1 MDSANMGTIDG
12 GWALVTG
19 ACSGI
24 GLELSR
30 ELARR
35 GHPLVMVSNRETELA
50 AAAEK
55 LAAEHQVQIQTIPF
69 DLAQPDAA
77 AALYEE
83 VKRRGVEVD
92 ILVSNAGVFFFGDA
106 VDADPKRAKDMLH
119 LHVVTPSLL
128 ARWFARDMRARRRG
142 HVLFV
147 SSICA
152 WRDFPGI
159 AWYGSSKRYLRSF
172 AASLREELAPWG
184 VKVTCLAP
192 GAVATDLYDRS
203 KVPVDTAAKYRVMT
217 DPSRV
222 AKMGV
227 EGMLRGKAVVIPGL
241 SAKLMTFVMATMPH
255 AVIRLIRR
263 RGPFL
268 SHPPD

>member
-1 MDSANMGTIDG
+1 M
-12 GWALVTG
+12 
-19 ACSGI
+19 
-24 GLELSR
+24 ELSR
-30 ELARR
+30 ELAKR
-35 GHPLVMVSNRETELA
+35 GYPLVMVSNRVTELTAAAEQLA
-50 AAAEK
+50 AA
-55 LAAEHQVQIQTIPF
+55 HQVPIETIPF
-69 DLAQPDAA
+69 DLAHPDAA

-83 VKRRGVEVD
+83 VKQRGLEVD

-106 VDADPKRAKDMLH
+106 VDADPKRARDMLH

-128 ARWFARDMRARRRG
+128 ARWFGRDMRARRRG

-192 GAVATDLYDRS
+192 GAVATNLYDKS
-203 KVPVDTAAKYRVMT
+203 KVPVEAAVKYRVMT

-222 AKMGV
+222 ATMGIK
-227 EGMLRGKAVVIPGL
+227 GMLRGKAVVIPGF

-255 AVIRLIRR
+255 AFIRLIRR
-263 RGPFL
+263 HGPFL
-268 SHPPD
+268 SHPSD

>member
-1 MDSANMGTIDG
+1 
-12 GWALVTG
+12 
-19 ACSGI
+19 
-24 GLELSR
+24 
-30 ELARR
+30 
-35 GHPLVMVSNRETELA
+35 MVSNREAELA
-50 AAAEK
+50 AAAKE
-55 LAAEHQVQIQTIPF
+55 LAAAHKVQVETIPC
-69 DLAQPDAA
+69 DLAHPDAA
-77 AALYEE
+77 TMLYEKVRE
-83 VKRRGVEVD
+83 RGVEVD
-92 ILVSNAGVFFFGDA
+92 ILVSNAGFFFFGDA

-128 ARWFARDMRARRRG
+128 ARWFGHDMRARRRG

-184 VKVTCLAP
+184 VKVSCLAP

-203 KVPVDTAAKYRVMT
+203 RVPVEAAVKYRVMT
-217 DPSRV
+217 DPARV
-222 AKMGV
+222 AKMAV
-227 EGMLRGKAVVIPGL
+227 KGMLRGKAVIIPGL
-241 SAKLMTFVMATMPH
+241 SAKVMTFMMATVPH

-263 RGPFL
+263 HGPFL
-268 SHPPD
+268 SHPTD